1 MNFRFY
7 TVYLALLS
15 FTEVVLG
22 ANNTAWNCEQGK
34 NGEWSCLN
42 QGPNSSSTPSNQ
54 AAQTPK
60 PPLATPSPANET
72 APQPNATAK
81 IKPELTAPAD
91 TTKTRVRMTENQ
103 KPVIEKV
110 PTHAEPPATVTKQSG
125 WSCNS
130 GAEKANWNCNLV
142 GPDPKGE
149 ARAIAESEPSSL
161 WLTPTFTHQ
170 QERMFQ
176 ALRGEFAQDPW
187 QNCSNWSR
195 KKTKQQPVSQD
206 SRDNATTD
214 VDADS
219 SEIFDGDVMNFAGNV
234 DLRRADQHLSAD
246 KASYDTVAETMD
258 AQGNVIY
265 SESQIALSSDTA
277 SMSLSKDEA
286 RLRRAQF
293 IIAEAP
299 LRGSAE
305 TVYRDNPSL
314 SRFHDATFTSC
325 APGNQDWIAHAS
337 RVKIN
342 RDTGLGSAKN
352 AWLEFKGVPVVYT
365 PYISFPVDDRRVS
378 GLLAPTWGST
388 QRNGFDV
395 SAPVYLNLATNF
407 DDTITPRYMAKRGGM
422 LRNKFRYLTDYSE
435 GTLGAEIVP
444 YDQLKD
450 KQRYSIN
457 FKDRSVFSEHLSS
470 TINVNKVSDKEY
482 LNDLNNALGFQTN
495 RFLPTTAYVNYGRPD
510 VNFSAGIQN
519 YQSVDKTIASENMP
533 YDILPRVNFK
543 LGHDFDNLPISLALD
558 NQFTDFRHDASGMS
572 FNNSQ
577 GNAIS
582 RVNGQRINIAPS
594 ISLPLESSAGFIT
607 PKITGQFTHYQLS
620 DQTSQDIALGQA
632 NNISRT
638 LPVFSVDSGMMFEK
652 ALNLGNSSYTHTLE
666 PRAFYLYIPRKDQ
679 TNIPLFDT
687 TAYDTNFYSL
697 FRENRYTGIDRI
709 QDANQ
714 ITLAGT
720 SRFIDSRTGLEP
732 ARLSLGQIIYF
743 QDRSV
748 DLDYLYDTRHPTTS
762 TSNFIGELSGQISR
776 DLSYSTGA
784 QWDPEE
790 NGFSRTQT
798 GLRYRNDANEILDVG
813 YRYRRTPSEN
823 SDLPQT
829 RQISQSDVSFR
840 WPLFNN
846 WYGLGRW
853 QYSFNFGKTT
863 ESFIGLEKENCCWR
877 LRLLGRRYINGAN
890 NANSFTNLDDAKPE
904 TAFFVQLELKGLTN
918 FGDNVDQFLNRNLKG
933 YREANYFDD

>member
-1 MNFRFY
+1 MNLRFY

-15 FTEVVLG
+15 VTEVAVA
-22 ANNTAWNCEQGK
+22 ANNAAWNCEQGK
-34 NGEWSCLN
+34 NGEWNCLN
-42 QGPNSSSTPSNQ
+42 QGPSSAPAPTPQATQTVKPTSTETTTVN
-54 AAQTPK
+54 TP
-60 PPLATPSPANET
+60 TPAPAV
-72 APQPNATAK
+72 TAK
-81 IKPELTAPAD
+81 VKPVPVPED
-91 TTKTRVRMTENQ
+91 SSKMRVRMTENQ

-110 PTHAEPPATVTKQSG
+110 PARTEPPAAVAKQSG
-125 WSCNS
+125 WTCKS
-130 GAEKANWNCNLV
+130 GDEKANWNCNLV

-149 ARAIAESEPSSL
+149 ARAVAETEPSTS
-161 WLTPTFTHQ
+161 WLTPTFSHQ

-176 ALRGEFAQDPW
+176 TLRGEFAQDPW
-187 QNCSNWSR
+187 QSCSNWSR
-195 KKTKQQPVSQD
+195 KKSKPKPVSQEARD
-206 SRDNATTD
+206 SATTD

-219 SEIFDGDVMNFAGNV
+219 SEIFEGDVMNFAGNV

-293 IIAEAP
+293 IVAEAP

-305 TVYRDNPSL
+305 TVYRDNQYL

-342 RDTGLGSAKN
+342 RETGLGSAKN
-352 AWLEFKGVPVVYT
+352 AWLEFKGVPVLYT

-395 SAPVYLNLATNF
+395 SAPIYWNIAPNL

-435 GTLGAEIVP
+435 GSLGGEIVP

-457 FKDRSVFSEHLSS
+457 FKDRSVFTEHLSS
-470 TINVNKVSDKEY
+470 TVNVNKVSDKEY
-482 LNDLNNALGFQTN
+482 LNDLNNALGFQTS
-495 RFLPTTAYVNYGRPD
+495 RFLPTTAYVNYARPD

-519 YQSVDKTIASENMP
+519 YQSVDKTITAENMP
-533 YDILPRVNFK
+533 YDVLPRINFK
-543 LGHDFDNLPISLALD
+543 LGHDFENLPVSVALD
-558 NQFTDFRHDASGMS
+558 NQFTEFRHDASGTI
-572 FNNSQ
+572 FLDNN
-577 GNAIS
+577 GKELS
-582 RVNGQRINIAPS
+582 RVNGQRINVAPS
-594 ISLPLESSAGFIT
+594 ISLPLEASAGFIT

-620 DQTSQDIALGQA
+620 DQTTAETQVGQA
-632 NNISRT
+632 SSISRA

-679 TNIPLFDT
+679 SDIPLFDT

-697 FRENRYTGIDRI
+697 FRENRYTGMDRI

-714 ITLAGT
+714 VTLAGT
-720 SRFIDSRTGLEP
+720 SRIIDGRTGLEP
-732 ARLSLGQIIYF
+732 VRLSLGQIIYL
-743 QDRSV
+743 QNRSV
-748 DLDYLYDTRHPTTS
+748 DLDYLYDTRHPNS
-762 TSNFIGELSGQISR
+762 DTSNFIGELSGQISR
-776 DLSYSTGA
+776 NLSYTTGA

-798 GLRYRNDANEILDVG
+798 GLRYRNDANEIIDVG

-840 WPLFNN
+840 WPLFDN

-863 ESFIGLEKENCCWR
+863 ESFIGFEKENCCWR

-890 NANSFTNLDDAKPE
+890 NANSSTNLDDAKPE